1 MQTPP
6 GSLGIILEVY
16 IGLADDFTGIAMDK
30 KSLTT
35 PSRVMVEN
43 WRWK

>member
-6 GSLGIILEVY
+6 GSLGIIVEVY
-16 IGLADDFTGIAMDK
+16 MGIADDFTGIAMDK

-35 PSRVMVEN
+35 PSHVMAEN
-43 WRWK
+43 SRWK